1 MELKRWVKLAGINI
15 SATCIEALEQKLRDV
30 ELMTNHEPEP
40 IAPSETK
47 A

>member
-30 ELMTNHEPEP
+30 ELMTNHEPEA
-40 IAPSETK
+40 IDSSEIN